1 MNDLLKEIICDLYA
15 YIKEGELI
23 KNGTRYTVDT
33 IIAPLEPELWG
44 YYKELYGESSLTNN
58 HFCID
63 TEEKRKKAA
72 DVKPKKVPLDDS
84 AFFAEIAQLW
94 IMTQMLDR
102 YERQNINGDFF
113 CIGDILCKLLEHR
126 LNRNVPYGERTIKLV
141 FDELETLKGDTAVFY
156 REHTRL
162 LCFFQFYQDDINRF
176 FTLLN
181 NLIVNKAYRDSFVR
195 NVGNEKEI
203 DAAKCLPVEL
213 NVEDARDMLKL
224 FVRCNDRPISLSDQK
239 AYNDPSKYYIY
250 KVEAVAWLFNDYFGF
265 DQHKHTDIFKTLDTR
280 SKADTYKQYFKDAFE
295 SLEDKITEF
304 PALTLLLER
313 ASRHLT
319 FTELQQYFPCIH
331 ESEISHNADIYR
343 SLKYNRIENG
353 AKYSM
358 FEASY
363 LNALPNRCFKYDVED
378 SRPFS
383 NKRMKLL
390 QTMFLGSLWG
400 LLCTQSYIKSDE
412 NSEQQKWRELLDT
425 LFRSFSPNSGA
436 AEYATGVL
444 NRLIE
449 LCCIKT
455 EMFFDTVDFTA
466 LNKSSDF
473 TSNETLLHLYYTVT
487 HFLTEKKYCL
497 LAQLDFTA
505 EMQRRILPI
514 PSKNNKKSK
523 RKIARESKSD
533 SEEIKDEK
541 ILAAN
546 YNTLKRLDCGFS
558 FLVLRQSV
566 VPFGDPWS
574 NECFLERPNF
584 SFRLWFD
591 SVYEDY
597 NPSTQKEYTDEQK
610 YRNLNKSCIEN
621 HFFYSAD
628 RNMETHFSLH
638 HAVEAV
644 LEKPKRILYALYDI
658 KQYLERIKPQQP
670 EGSLAVPFLQEKLEH
685 IFSTICLVLFPE
697 CPSKSWDA
705 VFDSDGIIL
714 EDVAIRFDLLKDF
727 GKEFYTAVKE
737 FLKIM
742 FTGQSNWM
750 EKLDFELLIYLIY
763 ITLHLA
769 KHDAD
774 QTDDTPLLF
783 LCTEDEQKRWKKTAD
798 FIQAW
803 RSNRHSGS
811 QLRDLLPHPY
821 SVFHYQLSDNIQS
834 RNIKQWQSLPV
845 SAIIHLYNGNFEQ
858 LPQYLRNMHGIIDD
872 AKQLFEL
879 KSIETN
885 HSIIR
890 ESYKKI
896 ITDRWNNF
904 ARKKLRKTETDLR
917 LFNPNGSSYDFSF
930 PDNGFHDES
939 YQKQLIEI
947 DTFKQKA
954 FYVWCYHLKCQIA
967 LALSDDGLRIEVFL
981 DVKSK
986 DNLTPIYSVTADCY
1000 HLEQNCWTKEPL
1012 KIIFEKMQEYVIIE
1026 RRLFRTTSYSY
1037 RNSEEYERL
1046 KNLREQKIEVDNHL
1060 KTSYRNLIQEYGK
1073 KFFADVLPLS
1083 DTELTKCETLEV
1095 LCKKL
1100 NDYFSTLRQNKENRE
1115 KPSWY
1120 CMEFNTKEYDP
1131 EIYPKDQ
1138 ISVSSRSSTDYPEV
1152 QFGIV
1157 LSDDGTQ
1164 MEVYLDLF
1172 RKGEDVLF
1180 TLPVNAYQKFCD
1192 FAYAVHNYVKE
1203 RTLTYQSP
1211 EHIVAEVKTFH
1222 TEVFRYCIE
1231 KVTEQKKEA
1240 FARMFDSMIF
1250 YHNSAANADKNTE
1263 NTTPLDNLRDLLNP
1277 NAPEDKFYS
1286 FSLNMKGS
1294 YQGISTT
1301 DKPEEITVSEKPRC
1315 VSYSF
1320 IIENKDEKT
1329 IDDWRAFHIYT
1340 DVLLKDNNT
1349 ELELCLFFDEWDNQR
1364 NQRYHTFFTVPL
1376 AQYTLLPK
1384 FLYALYEYWTF
1395 NSNTYY
1401 EIIEKKSEANGYPHT
1416 WKERKPRKKEIAKIF
1431 TETARNIFGKDAKTE
1446 SLTLTPQAF
1455 KERMEAL
1462 EDPEWQ
1468 IGSSYSEITEA
1479 NGIRQ
1484 LILSTGIDA
1493 VHIQLAIT
1501 LNDSLTE
1508 LEVYFDT
1515 KADPSEKPLF
1525 VINSTDYQL
1534 LASFFA
1540 ELKAH
1545 QVEDMFECKRML
1557 DETPCNIKVIC
1568 RK

>member
-1 MNDLLKEIICDLYA
+1 MKKINLRDIICDLCT

-23 KNGTRYTVDT
+23 KNGIYYSIGA
-33 IIAPLEPELWG
+33 IIAPLEPELWS
-44 YYKELYGESSLTNN
+44 YYKGLRGEQSLEN
-58 HFCID
+58 HFFHID
-63 TEEKRKKAA
+63 KEEKQKKAA
-72 DVKPKKVPLDDS
+72 AVKPKKVPLNDT
-84 AFFAEIAQLW
+84 ALFTEIAQVW
-94 IMTQMLDR
+94 IIVQTLGYDYDSIYDISLFVESILDA
-102 YERQNINGDFF
+102 F
-113 CIGDILCKLLEHR
+113 LEHR
-126 LNRNVPYGERTIKLV
+126 LNRKVPYQERTVKLV
-141 FDELETLKGDTAVFY
+141 FDELEILEGDTAAFY
-156 REHTRL
+156 RRHTRL
-162 LCFFQFYQDDINRF
+162 LCFLQFYRDDIHRF
-176 FTLLN
+176 FSLLN
-181 NLIVNKAYRDSFVR
+181 NLIINKAYQDSFIR
-195 NVGNEKEI
+195 NVDTKENI
-203 DAAKCLPVEL
+203 DPTKLLPTEL
-213 NVEDARDMLKL
+213 NAEEARDMLQL
-224 FVRCNDRPISLSDQK
+224 LAHRNNRPTSLSDHK
-239 AYNDPSKYYIY
+239 AYNDPSRYYIY
-250 KVEAVAWLFNDYFGF
+250 NLEAVIWLFNDYFGF
-265 DQHKHTDIFKTLDTR
+265 EQKEKDPTIFKGIFSI
-280 SKADTYKQYFKDAFE
+280 SKIDEYKQYFEDALK
-295 SLEDKITEF
+295 SLEDKIAEF
-304 PALTLLLER
+304 PALALLLER
-313 ASRHLT
+313 ASRYLT
-319 FTELQQYFPCIH
+319 FIDLQRYFPCIH
-331 ESEISHNADIYR
+331 NSEISHDADIYR
-343 SLKYNRIENG
+343 SLKVAKIENG
-353 AKYSM
+353 AQYSW

-400 LLCTQSYIKSDE
+400 LLCTQSYIKSGE

-546 YNTLKRLDCGFS
+546 HNTLKRLDCGFS

-885 HSIIR
+885 DSIIR

-986 DNLTPIYSVTADCY
+986 NNLTPIYSVTADCY
-1000 HLEQNCWTKEPL
+1000 HLEQNCWGKEPL

-1026 RRLFRTTSYSY
+1026 RRPFRTTSYSY

-1060 KTSYRNLIQEYGK
+1060 KTSYRNLIQEYSK

-1131 EIYPKDQ
+1131 ESYPKDQ

-1203 RTLTYQSP
+1203 STLTYQSP

-1240 FARMFDSMIF
+1240 FARMSDSMIF
-1250 YHNSAANADKNTE
+1250 YHNAAASADKNTE
-1263 NTTPLDNLRDLLNP
+1263 NNTPLNNLRDLLNP

-1301 DKPEEITVSEKPRC
+1301 GKTEEITVPEKPRC

-1320 IIENKDEKT
+1320 DIENKDENT
-1329 IDDWRAFHIYT
+1329 RDDWSGFNIHV

-1349 ELELCLFFDEWDNQR
+1349 ELELCLFDGWDEQDNKI
-1364 NQRYHTFFTVPL
+1364 YDTSYTVPL
-1376 AQYTLLPK
+1376 AQNTLLPK
-1384 FLYALYEYWTF
+1384 FICALYEYWTCYS
-1395 NSNTYY
+1395 NSYY
-1401 EIIEKKSEANGYPHT
+1401 EIIEITREYDGYKYKKP
-1416 WKERKPRKKEIAKIF
+1416 KPRKKEIAKVF
-1431 TETARNIFGKDAKTE
+1431 TETARNIFGTNAKTE
-1446 SLTLTPQAF
+1446 SLTLTPGSF
-1455 KERMEAL
+1455 KEHMAAL
-1462 EDPEWQ
+1462 EYPEQ
-1468 IGSSYSEITEA
+1468 RIGSSYSEITEVS
-1479 NGIRQ
+1479 GIRQ

-1501 LNDSLTE
+1501 LNNSLTE
-1508 LEVYFDT
+1508 LEVYFDAKT
-1515 KADPSEKPLF
+1515 DPSEKPLF
-1525 VINSTDYQL
+1525 VVNSTDYQL

-1545 QVEDMFECKRML
+1545 QVEDMLACKRIL
-1557 DETPCNIKVIC
+1557 DEHRETLK
-1568 RK
+1568 

>member
-33 IIAPLEPELWG
+33 IIALLEPELWG
-44 YYKELYGESSLTNN
+44 YYKELYGENSLTNN

-224 FVRCNDRPISLSDQK
+224 FVRRNDRPISLSDQK

-358 FEASY
+358 FEAQY
-363 LNALPNRCFKYDVED
+363 LNDLPERCFKYDVED

-383 NKRMKLL
+383 NTRMKLL
-390 QTMFLGSLWG
+390 QTMFLGALWE
-400 LLCTQSYIKSDE
+400 LLCTQSYIRSGE
-412 NSEQQKWRELLDT
+412 NSEQQKCKKLLDI
-425 LFRSFSPNSGA
+425 LFRSFSPNNSA
-436 AEYATGVL
+436 AEYAAGVL
-444 NRLIE
+444 NRLIA

-455 EMFFDTVDFTA
+455 EMLFDTVDFTA
-466 LNKSSDF
+466 LNKSSYF
-473 TSNETLLHLYYTVT
+473 TSNEALLHLYYTVT
-487 HFLTEKKYCL
+487 HFLTNKKSSL
-497 LAQLDFTA
+497 LEQLDFTA
-505 EMQRRILPI
+505 EMQHRILPLF
-514 PSKNNKKSK
+514 PKDEKKEK
-523 RKIARESKSD
+523 RDKRRKSD
-533 SEEIKDEK
+533 SEEIKKEK
-541 ILAAN
+541 RLADN
-546 YNTLKRLDCGFS
+546 LDFLKRLDCGFS
-558 FLVLRQSV
+558 FPFLWQPV
-566 VPFGDPWS
+566 VSFGQTWS
-574 NECFLERPNF
+574 NEFSLVRPDF
-584 SFRLWFD
+584 TFRLWFD
-591 SVYEDY
+591 SLSESY
-597 NPSTQKEYTDEQK
+597 NPSTKQKYTDEQK

-638 HAVEAV
+638 HAVGAV
-644 LEKPKRILYALYDI
+644 LEKPKRLLYALYDI
-658 KQYLERIKPQQP
+658 KQYLERIKEQQ
-670 EGSLAVPFLQEKLEH
+670 SSDSIAVPFLQQKLEH
-685 IFSTICLVLFPE
+685 IFSAICLILFPE
-697 CPSKSWDA
+697 SSDKSWDD

-714 EDVAIRFDLLKDF
+714 EDVAITFDLLEDF
-727 GKEFYTAVKE
+727 GKEFYTTVKE

-742 FTGQSNWM
+742 FTGQSDWM
-750 EKLDFELLIYLIY
+750 EELDFELLIYLIY
-763 ITLHLA
+763 ITLHFA
-769 KHDAD
+769 KLDAD
-774 QTDDTPLLF
+774 RTDDTPLIF
-783 LCTEDEQKRWKKTAD
+783 NCTEDEQKRWQKTVD
-798 FIQAW
+798 FVKACQK
-803 RSNRHSGS
+803 NRHSS
-811 QLRDLLPHPY
+811 QLRSLLPHPY
-821 SVFHYQLSDNIQS
+821 SVLHYQLSDNIQS
-834 RNIKQWQSLPV
+834 RNIKQWQALPQ
-845 SAIIHLYNGNFEQ
+845 STIIHLHNGNFEK
-858 LPQYLRNMHGIIDD
+858 LPQYVRNMHGIIDN
-872 AKQLFEL
+872 ARQLLEL

-885 HSIIR
+885 ESIIR
-890 ESYKKI
+890 ESYKRI
-896 ITDRWNNF
+896 ITERWNTF
-904 ARKKLRKTETDLR
+904 ARKKFRKTWQDLR
-917 LFNPNGSSYDFSF
+917 LLGSNDYSYECSF
-930 PDNGFHDES
+930 HNHWLCDES
-939 YQKQLIEI
+939 CQKHIEI
-947 DTFKQKA
+947 DTFKQKV
-954 FYVWCYHLKCQIA
+954 FYIWCYHVKCQMA
-967 LALSDDGLRIEVFL
+967 LAFSDDGLRIEVFL
-981 DVKSK
+981 GVKSK
-986 DNLTPIYSVTADCY
+986 KNLTPIYSVTADCY
-1000 HLEQNCWTKEPL
+1000 SLERSFFGSKEPL
-1012 KIIFEKMQEYVIIE
+1012 KIIFEKMQDYMIPESVP
-1026 RRLFRTTSYSY
+1026 FRTACCSS
-1037 RNSEEYERL
+1037 RNSEEYDCIE
-1046 KNLREQKIEVDNHL
+1046 KLRERKSKTDAMLKILCRNIVQECSTDFFKNDVSFSTAVKS
-1060 KTSYRNLIQEYGK
+1060 KTI
-1073 KFFADVLPLS
+1073 D
-1083 DTELTKCETLEV
+1083 D
-1095 LCKKL
+1095 LCKEL
-1100 NDYFSTLRQNKENRE
+1100 NDCFSLLRQKEENWE
-1115 KPSWY
+1115 KPNWY
-1120 CMEFNTKEYDP
+1120 SKKPDDLEN
-1131 EIYPKDQ
+1131 YPKDQ
-1138 ISVSSRSSTDYPEV
+1138 ILVSSGSTIDYPEI

-1157 LSDDGTQ
+1157 LSDDGTR
-1164 MEVYLDLF
+1164 MEVYFDF
-1172 RKGEDVLF
+1172 YRTGEDALF
-1180 TLPVNAYQKFCD
+1180 TLPVSEYQRFCG
-1192 FAYAVHNYVKE
+1192 FAYAAHNYVKE
-1203 RTLTYQSP
+1203 KTLTYQST
-1211 EHIVAEVKTFH
+1211 EQEVAELKDFH
-1222 TEVFRYCIE
+1222 TEVFKYCI
-1231 KVTEQKKEA
+1231 KKISEQKKEN
-1240 FARMFDSMIF
+1240 FARMSNSTIYLDSPRIIGKP
-1250 YHNSAANADKNTE
+1250 SE
-1263 NTTPLDNLRDLLNP
+1263 NNTPLDKLKNVLDP
-1277 NAPEDKFYS
+1277 NASKDKFYS
-1286 FSLNMKGS
+1286 FNLNLS
-1294 YQGISTT
+1294 GISTT
-1301 DKPEEITVSEKPRC
+1301 DKPEEITVPEKPRC

-1349 ELELCLFFDEWDNQR
+1349 ELELCLFFDEWDEQNKKIY
-1364 NQRYHTFFTVPL
+1364 NTFFTVPL

-1401 EIIEKKSEANGYPHT
+1401 EIIEK
-1416 WKERKPRKKEIAKIF
+1416 ERKPRKKEIAKIF
-1431 TETARNIFGKDAKTE
+1431 TETARKIFGTGSKTE
-1446 SLTLTPQAF
+1446 SLTLKPEAF
-1455 KERMEAL
+1455 KERMGAL
-1462 EDPEWQ
+1462 EYPEWQ
-1468 IGSSYSEITEA
+1468 IGSSYSEIIEV
-1479 NGIRQ
+1479 NGIPQ
-1484 LILSTGIDA
+1484 LVLSTGIDA

-1501 LNDSLTE
+1501 LNASLTE
-1508 LEVYFDT
+1508 LEVYLDEKT
-1515 KADPSEKPLF
+1515 DPDEKPLF
-1525 VINSTDYQL
+1525 VLNSTDYRL

-1545 QVEDMFECKRML
+1545 QVEDMLACKKKL
-1557 DETPCNIKVIC
+1557 DEHRATLK
-1568 RK
+1568 

>member
-1 MNDLLKEIICDLYA
+1 MRRSKMNDLLKEIICDLYA

-33 IIAPLEPELWG
+33 IIALLEPELWG
-44 YYKELYGESSLTNN
+44 YYKELYGENSLTNN

-126 LNRNVPYGERTIKLV
+126 LNRKVPYQERTVKLV
-141 FDELETLKGDTAVFY
+141 FDELEILEGDTAAFY
-156 REHTRL
+156 RRHTRL
-162 LCFFQFYQDDINRF
+162 LCFLQFYRDDIHRF
-176 FTLLN
+176 FSLLN
-181 NLIVNKAYRDSFVR
+181 NLIINKAYQDSFIR
-195 NVGNEKEI
+195 NVDTKENI
-203 DAAKCLPVEL
+203 DHTKLLPTEL
-213 NVEDARDMLKL
+213 NAEEARDMLQL
-224 FVRCNDRPISLSDQK
+224 FAHRNNRPTSLSDHK
-239 AYNDPSKYYIY
+239 AYNDPSRYYIY
-250 KVEAVAWLFNDYFGF
+250 NLEAVIWLFNDYFGF
-265 DQHKHTDIFKTLDTR
+265 EQKEKDPTIFKGIFSI
-280 SKADTYKQYFKDAFE
+280 SKIDEYKQYFEDALK
-295 SLEDKITEF
+295 SLEDKIAEF
-304 PALTLLLER
+304 PALALLLER
-313 ASRHLT
+313 ASRYLT
-319 FTELQQYFPCIH
+319 LIDLQRYFPCIH
-331 ESEISHNADIYR
+331 NSEISHDADIYR
-343 SLKYNRIENG
+343 SLKVAKIENG
-353 AKYSM
+353 AQYSW

-546 YNTLKRLDCGFS
+546 HNTLKRLDCGFS

-834 RNIKQWQSLPV
+834 RNIKQWQSLPL

-885 HSIIR
+885 DSIIR

-967 LALSDDGLRIEVFL
+967 LALSDDGLRIELFL
-981 DVKSK
+981 GVKSK
-986 DNLTPIYSVTADCY
+986 NNLTPIYSVTADCDS
-1000 HLEQNCWTKEPL
+1000 LERSFFGSKEPL
-1012 KIIFEKMQEYVIIE
+1012 KIIFEKMQDYLNPE
-1026 RRLFRTTSYSY
+1026 RYPFRVHSYSY
-1037 RNSEEYERL
+1037 RNSEEYDCIE
-1046 KNLREQKIEVDNHL
+1046 KLRERKSKTDAMLKILCRNIVQECSTDFFKNDVSFSTAVKS
-1060 KTSYRNLIQEYGK
+1060 KTI
-1073 KFFADVLPLS
+1073 D
-1083 DTELTKCETLEV
+1083 D
-1095 LCKKL
+1095 LCKEL
-1100 NDYFSTLRQNKENRE
+1100 NDCFSLLRQKEENWE
-1115 KPSWY
+1115 KPNWY
-1120 CMEFNTKEYDP
+1120 SKKPDDLEN
-1131 EIYPKDQ
+1131 YPKDQ
-1138 ISVSSRSSTDYPEV
+1138 ILVSSGSTIDYPEI

-1157 LSDDGTQ
+1157 LSDDGTR
-1164 MEVYLDLF
+1164 MEVYFELY
-1172 RKGEDVLF
+1172 RTGEKALF
-1180 TLPVNAYQKFCD
+1180 TLPVSEYKQFCG
-1192 FAYAVHNYVKE
+1192 FAYAAHNYVKE
-1203 RTLTYQSP
+1203 KTLTYQST
-1211 EHIVAEVKTFH
+1211 EQEVAELKAFH
-1222 TEVFRYCIE
+1222 TEVFKYCIE
-1231 KVTEQKKEA
+1231 KIIEQRKED
-1240 FARMFDSMIF
+1240 FELIPHKSGGIRRICPIIGKPS
-1250 YHNSAANADKNTE
+1250 E
-1263 NTTPLDNLRDLLNP
+1263 NNTPLDKLYNVLDP
-1277 NAPEDKFYS
+1277 NASKDKFYS
-1286 FSLNMKGS
+1286 FNLNLS
-1294 YQGISTT
+1294 GISTT
-1301 DKPEEITVSEKPRC
+1301 DKPEEITVPEKPRC

-1349 ELELCLFFDEWDNQR
+1349 ELELCLFFDEWDEQNKKIY
-1364 NQRYHTFFTVPL
+1364 NTFFTVPL

-1401 EIIEKKSEANGYPHT
+1401 EIIEK
-1416 WKERKPRKKEIAKIF
+1416 ERKPRKKEIAKIF
-1431 TETARNIFGKDAKTE
+1431 TETARKIFGTGSKTE
-1446 SLTLTPQAF
+1446 SLTLKPEAF
-1455 KERMEAL
+1455 KERMGAL
-1462 EDPEWQ
+1462 EYPEWQ
-1468 IGSSYSEITEA
+1468 IGSSYSEIIEV
-1479 NGIRQ
+1479 NGIPQ
-1484 LILSTGIDA
+1484 LVLSTGIDT

-1501 LNDSLTE
+1501 LNNSLTE
-1508 LEVYFDT
+1508 LEVYLDEKT
-1515 KADPSEKPLF
+1515 DPDEKPLF
-1525 VINSTDYQL
+1525 VLNSTDYRL

-1545 QVEDMFECKRML
+1545 QVKDMFACKRIL
-1557 DETPCNIKVIC
+1557 DEHRETLK
-1568 RK
+1568 